1 MHKCIN
7 CNSQKLLKI
16 PAYIAPFLLDRMRIS
31 GSDKCAIN
39 KCVNCGLVFGD
50 FRPNDI
56 DLSLF
61 YHDYFGDDYIN
72 HRRKFE
78 PEFSVELK
86 NKFSDDQE
94 IQRKIQNLQQVLK
107 IRNLNFSKCKVLD
120 FGGGDGRNLNIEIFS
135 NAEKFIFEISQE
147 KLPQNIKNISNQTPS
162 ETFEKFDFVIS
173 QHTLEHVSYP
183 NIIVNKI
190 FNMIKKGGYFFIEV
204 PYFGGYSDYDPKD
217 NKNFASIFTKKRIF
231 LSKISKQYRQN
242 LSKKFMQEIQP
253 FRIHEHLNH
262 FNHQSL
268 KYLLQQTGF
277 IEISIHEFALN
288 DGKVL
293 CAIAKKG

>member
-16 PAYIAPFLLDRMRIS
+16 PAFIAPFLLDRMRIS

-72 HRRKFE
+72 HRKKFE

-94 IQRKIQNLQQVLK
+94 IQRKIQNLQQVLN

-120 FGGGDGRNLNIEIFS
+120 F
-135 NAEKFIFEISQE
+135 
-147 KLPQNIKNISNQTPS
+147 
-162 ETFEKFDFVIS
+162 
-173 QHTLEHVSYP
+173 
-183 NIIVNKI
+183 
-190 FNMIKKGGYFFIEV
+190 
-204 PYFGGYSDYDPKD
+204 
-217 NKNFASIFTKKRIF
+217 
-231 LSKISKQYRQN
+231 
-242 LSKKFMQEIQP
+242 
-253 FRIHEHLNH
+253 
-262 FNHQSL
+262 
-268 KYLLQQTGF
+268 
-277 IEISIHEFALN
+277 
-288 DGKVL
+288 
-293 CAIAKKG
+293 